1 MYNQPVQPIQPV
13 QPLGVS
19 NNSNTMQATP
29 VPVIIVQPMQPT
41 QYGNQNMVVPIVP
54 LLSGSLNGMQ
64 GIEMTTPNSNVPLA
78 TAQPI
83 TYIAQE
89 TFATHI
95 TTGTG
100 TPTEYDHKNRIFFR
114 SLCTNVLAIIVFSLF
129 FAKLAWMRKIWLGS
143 YNAAEWSMVK
153 DPIYDGDKDGRLC
166 TKKSGTSLYGKA
178 EAVFEYTSSDT
189 YTYGNAEYADPG
201 TGSMED
207 VCSARCVAEPTCVA
221 YVLTTD
227 TSSYV
232 DSIGCVGCN
241 FALDKDNTI
250 YSSGKYFKRRERAS
264 RMEHCS

>member
-1 MYNQPVQPIQPV
+1 
-13 QPLGVS
+13 
-19 NNSNTMQATP
+19 
-29 VPVIIVQPMQPT
+29 
-41 QYGNQNMVVPIVP
+41 
-54 LLSGSLNGMQ
+54 
-64 GIEMTTPNSNVPLA
+64 
-78 TAQPI
+78 
-83 TYIAQE
+83 
-89 TFATHI
+89 
-95 TTGTG
+95 
-100 TPTEYDHKNRIFFR
+100 
-114 SLCTNVLAIIVFSLF
+114 
-129 FAKLAWMRKIWLGS
+129 MRKIWLGS

-227 TSSYV
+227 SSSYV
-232 DSIGCVGCN
+232 VDTGCTGCN

-250 YSSGKYFKRRERAS
+250 YSSGKYLSEESEHREWSTVVDISITPPSFKLVFFNPINIF
-264 RMEHCS
+264 

>member
-1 MYNQPVQPIQPV
+1 
-13 QPLGVS
+13 
-19 NNSNTMQATP
+19 
-29 VPVIIVQPMQPT
+29 
-41 QYGNQNMVVPIVP
+41 
-54 LLSGSLNGMQ
+54 
-64 GIEMTTPNSNVPLA
+64 
-78 TAQPI
+78 
-83 TYIAQE
+83 
-89 TFATHI
+89 
-95 TTGTG
+95 
-100 TPTEYDHKNRIFFR
+100 
-114 SLCTNVLAIIVFSLF
+114 
-129 FAKLAWMRKIWLGS
+129 MRNIWLGS

-250 YSSGKYFKRRERAS
+250 YSSGSQKTQSYTAYNKIKASDSVTAGTTTSTTSTTSTPGNMPSINITSTFQYLGCYKPPSSLTTDVDFVYTVPFDTSKYKAVPAFDRSLSGYHGWSNPKLFPLYIGCYQWSSLSTLKSSSIDMTDGMTPWKDSVATYDSATE
-264 RMEHCS
+264 CKDL